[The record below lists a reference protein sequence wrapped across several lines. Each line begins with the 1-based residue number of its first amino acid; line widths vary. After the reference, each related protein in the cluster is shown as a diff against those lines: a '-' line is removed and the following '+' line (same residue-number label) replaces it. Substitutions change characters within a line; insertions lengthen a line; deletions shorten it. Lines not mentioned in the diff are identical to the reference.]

1 MTGMLKP
8 ADPNSQ
14 LSWDREELVPLS
26 DGVLG
31 ADQAVLWETRPSV
44 AGVLAG
50 RLRDIVG
57 ACGPAES
64 WGSQRDTTCL
74 K

>member
-31 ADQAVLWETRPSV
+31 ADQAVRWETRPSV
-44 AGVLAG
+44 AGFSLV
-50 RLRDIVG
+50 D
-57 ACGPAES
+57 CGTSSERAAPPS
-64 WGSQRDTTCL
+64 PWGSQRDTTCL